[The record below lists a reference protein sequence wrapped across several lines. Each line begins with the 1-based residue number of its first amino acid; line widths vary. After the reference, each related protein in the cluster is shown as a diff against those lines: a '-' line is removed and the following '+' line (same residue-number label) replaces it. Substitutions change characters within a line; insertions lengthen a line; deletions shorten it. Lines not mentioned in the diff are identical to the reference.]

1 MSTPTHHPITNALVA
16 RIREAPLYDDLTGIY
31 QGYAPEK
38 ASYPFAV
45 YNLVAA
51 PYDYLFDDDDVTLIA
66 FVDVSVFSRNPVEA
80 ENLDAAIAAWLSD
93 QPLSVEGQS
102 TLLCR
107 RVATIPPDTDQDD
120 EGHKV
125 YQWGGTYEIQT
136 NAPMLPG
143 ALGVSTTSGLS
154 LTAQ

>member
-1 MSTPTHHPITNALVA
+1 MSTPTHHPITNAVVR
-16 RIREAPLYDDLTGIY
+16 RIRAAPLYDGLTGIY

-45 YNLVAA
+45 YNLVAS
-51 PYDYLFDDDDVTLIA
+51 PYDYLFDDDQVTLIA
-66 FVDVSVFSRNPVEA
+66 FVDVSVFSRDPVEA
-80 ENLDAAIAAWLSD
+80 ENLDAAISAWLSD
-93 QPLSVEGQS
+93 QSLPIDGQS

-107 RVATIPPDTDQDD
+107 RVATIPPDADQDD

-143 ALGVSTTSGLS
+143 ALTVTGTGGIS